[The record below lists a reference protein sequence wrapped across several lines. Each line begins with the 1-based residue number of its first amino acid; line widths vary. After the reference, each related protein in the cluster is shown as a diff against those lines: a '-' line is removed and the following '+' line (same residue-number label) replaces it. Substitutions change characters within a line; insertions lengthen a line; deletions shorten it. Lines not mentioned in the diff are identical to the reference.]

1 MLDPN
6 TLTDREYLALIAQRP
21 GLFTGRAT
29 YERMAQFLNGYDL
42 GSQRAGGPG
51 LDGIRDWLLARL
63 GHSSPLAWT
72 SIVLQL
78 AFPDKDHV
86 SDALTEEEDE
96 HALKI
101 LFGLIDEFLAER
113 DHSVDS

>member
-1 MLDPN
+1 M
-6 TLTDREYLALIAQRP
+6 
-21 GLFTGRAT
+21 FTGRVT

-42 GSQRAGGPG
+42 GSQRAGGRG
-51 LDGIRDWLLARL
+51 VEGIRDWLLARL
-63 GHSSPLAWT
+63 GHSSPLVWT

-78 AFPDKDHV
+78 AFPGRDQIPYE
-86 SDALTEEEDE
+86 LTEEDE

-113 DHSVDS
+113 DHSDES